1 MFDWVLYEPLS
12 MEREAFLTVLAY
24 TNSITNTW
32 ELPETLSQI
41 SVKLISYVTEEIQV
55 RWTNNSSFLEKQKY
69 FRQKPQNHC

>member
-41 SVKLISYVTEEIQV
+41 SVKLIYYVTEEI
-55 RWTNNSSFLEKQKY
+55 
-69 FRQKPQNHC
+69 